1 MSESTPPGAPN
12 PAGPNPGGN
21 GNPPPPPVVIEIQ
34 YAKDLS
40 FEVPGAP
47 QVYATLREQPRVN
60 LDVDL
65 QINQL
70 QQGANLFEVALL
82 LRVEARAGETVC
94 YIGEVTY
101 CGVFTLNLP
110 PEHAEQV
117 LWVDCP
123 RLLFP
128 YARSILSEVSGQG
141 GFPALMLPPID
152 VAQMI
157 HAKRQ
162 QQQAPVGTA

>member
-1 MSESTPPGAPN
+1 MSQTLPPGSPT
-12 PAGPNPGGN
+12 PGGN
-21 GNPPPPPVVIEIQ
+21 GAPPPPPLVVEIQ

-47 QVYATLREQPRVN
+47 QIFATLREQPRVN

-65 QINQL
+65 EVKQL
-70 QQGANLFEVALL
+70 QEGANVFEVALM
-82 LRVEARAGETVC
+82 LRVEARAAETVC
-94 YIGEVTY
+94 YIAELTY

-128 YARSILSEVSGQG
+128 YTRSILAEATAQG

-157 HAKRQ
+157 HAKRL
-162 QQQAPVGTA
+162 QAQAAMQPEGTA

>member
-1 MSESTPPGAPN
+1 MSQTTPPGAPN
-12 PAGPNPGGN
+12 PAGN
-21 GNPPPPPVVIEIQ
+21 GNPPPPPLVVEIQ
-34 YAKDLS
+34 YAKDVS

-47 QVYATLREQPRVN
+47 QIFATLREQPRVN

-65 QINQL
+65 EVKQL
-70 QQGANLFEVALL
+70 QQGANVFEVALM
-82 LRVEARAGETVC
+82 LRVEARAGEAVC
-94 YIGEVTY
+94 YIAELTY

-128 YARSILSEVSGQG
+128 YARSVLSEVSGQG

-162 QQQAPVGTA
+162 QAQAQPVGTA